1 MNNGLITVGTSRTI
15 KDYILPVKIIAVE
28 GNIEN
33 EQSLLSEKFLQIG
46 LHERDFI
53 SVVGKSA
60 IVLDFGKEIQGGVR
74 ILTYRGDSCLVR
86 LRFGESLSETY
97 SELKQ
102 KFTDFT
108 ATNDH
113 SPRDFTTELMVLSDV
128 ELANTGFRFLR
139 IDFPE
144 CTNIKIKSVLGVFEH
159 RPIVRLGGFTCS
171 DPLLNQ
177 IYETAA
183 YTVELCMQHMLW
195 DGIKRDRLVWVG
207 DMHPEVLAIMS
218 LYGYD
223 ECVETSLSF
232 AQNTVPE
239 NGFMNGKP
247 SYSLWWIC
255 ILSDY
260 YLHNG
265 NLDYIKANK
274 EQLLA
279 VLHVFET
286 LVDDDGKLHLEDYFL
301 DWSSKEHEEKIAG
314 IYALCSYA
322 MRKAKILLQAL
333 DLDTKICDNILQR
346 IDKSL
351 PSGGLKQV
359 AALKVLGGHMPAEN
373 ALPELLIGGAKGLS
387 AFMSFYIFSA
397 IAETGKISAAVEIM
411 KEYYGGM
418 LSRGATTFWEDF
430 DVDWLIDSG
439 RIDELPPPGVK
450 DIHGDFGNYCYKGF
464 RHSLCHGWSAGPVPF
479 ITRYI
484 LGIKE
489 LEAGCKM
496 LQIRPNL
503 SGLEYVYGTFP
514 TPYGTVE
521 VMCRNENGEMVTK
534 IKSPKEIVVLR

>member
-1 MNNGLITVGTSRTI
+1 M
-15 KDYILPVKIIAVE
+15 
-28 GNIEN
+28 
-33 EQSLLSEKFLQIG
+33 
-46 LHERDFI
+46 
-53 SVVGKSA
+53 
-60 IVLDFGKEIQGGVR
+60 
-74 ILTYRGDSCLVR
+74 LT
-86 LRFGESLSETY
+86 
-97 SELKQ
+97 
-102 KFTDFT
+102 
-108 ATNDH
+108 
-113 SPRDFTTELMVLSDV
+113 
-128 ELANTGFRFLR
+128 
-139 IDFPE
+139 
-144 CTNIKIKSVLGVFEH
+144 
-159 RPIVRLGGFTCS
+159 
-171 DPLLNQ
+171 
-177 IYETAA
+177 
-183 YTVELCMQHMLW
+183 
-195 DGIKRDRLVWVG
+195 
-207 DMHPEVLAIMS
+207 
-218 LYGYD
+218 
-223 ECVETSLSF
+223 
-232 AQNTVPE
+232 
-239 NGFMNGKP
+239 
-247 SYSLWWIC
+247 
-255 ILSDY
+255 
-260 YLHNG
+260 
-265 NLDYIKANK
+265 
-274 EQLLA
+274 

-301 DWSSKEHEEKIAG
+301 DWPSKEHEEKIAG

-359 AALKVLGGHMPAEN
+359 AALKVLGGHMTAEN

-479 ITRYI
+479 ITQYI

-489 LEAGCKM
+489 LEAGCKV